1 LLNLNNKKAF
11 TLPEILVASGIM
23 LMVLIGLFSSF
34 VIFQSFW
41 STGATQIYIQANT
54 RTAVKELVRQV
65 RTGRQINLFDN
76 GDRIQVILDPQR
88 TPYLTTD
95 DVTVEYY
102 LASGILYYD
111 PDITVDNNTEV
122 IARNIEKVMSQDIFK
137 VEGVLLTVILRAR
150 DQNDNDGYQGVDIA
164 TSVSLRNL

>member
-1 LLNLNNKKAF
+1 LFNLNNKKAF

-41 STGATQIYIQANT
+41 STGATQIYVQANA
-54 RTAVKELVRQV
+54 RIAVKELVRQV
-65 RTGRQINLFDN
+65 RVGRQINVFDN

-88 TPYLTTD
+88 TPHLTTD

-102 LASGILYYD
+102 LADGVLYYD
-111 PDITVDNNTEV
+111 PNITVDNNTEI
-122 IARNIEKVMSQDIFK
+122 IARNIEPVAGQDIFK
-137 VEGVLLTVILRAR
+137 AEGILLTVTLKAR